1 MWRVVLD
8 PGVLVAALIS
18 KKGAPAQILLGWRG
32 ARFELVVSPLL
43 LRELGKVLT
52 RDKFRR
58 YVSLDEAEHY
68 VRMILRGATLIA
80 DPPDPPALTPDPG
93 DDYLLALASAAG
105 ARFLVSGDPHL
116 TELTEPVP
124 PVLTPRAFL
133 DRLES

>member
-1 MWRVVLD
+1 MWRVVFD

-18 KKGAPAQILLGWRG
+18 KKGAPAQLLLGWRAG
-32 ARFELVVSPLL
+32 RFELVVSPLL
-43 LRELGKVLT
+43 LRELGKVLI

-68 VRMILRGATLIA
+68 VRMILRGATLVE
-80 DPPDPPALTPDPG
+80 DPADPPALTPDPE

-105 ARFLVSGDPHL
+105 ARFLVSGDAHL
-116 TELTEPVP
+116 TQLAEPVP

>member
-1 MWRVVLD
+1 MWRVVVD

-18 KKGAPAQILLGWRG
+18 KKGAPAQILLGWRAG
-32 ARFELVVSPLL
+32 LFELVVSPLL
-43 LRELGKVLT
+43 LRELGRVLT

-68 VRMILRGATLIA
+68 VRMILRGATLVE
-80 DPPDPPALTPDPG
+80 DPPDPPPLTPDPG

>member
-18 KKGAPAQILLGWRG
+18 KRGAPAQILLRWRA

-68 VRMILRGATLIA
+68 VRMILRGATLVA

-93 DDYLLALASAAG
+93 DDYLMALASAAG
-105 ARFLVSGDPHL
+105 ARILVSGDPHL
-116 TELTEPVP
+116 TQLAEPVP

-133 DRLES
+133 DRLET

>member
-18 KKGAPAQILLGWRG
+18 KKGAPAQILLWWRSG
-32 ARFELVVSPLL
+32 RFELIVSPLL

-52 RDKFRR
+52 RHKFRR
-58 YVSLDEAEHY
+58 YVSLDEAEQY
-68 VRMILRGATLIA
+68 VRMILRGATLVE
-80 DPPDPPALTPDPG
+80 DPPEPPPLTPDPG
-93 DDYLLALASAAG
+93 DDYLMALASAAG

-116 TELTEPVP
+116 TELAVPVP

-133 DRLES
+133 DRLLR

>member
-18 KKGAPAQILLGWRG
+18 KKGAPAQLLLEWRAG
-32 ARFELVVSPLL
+32 HFELAVSPLL
-43 LRELGKVLT
+43 LRELGRVLT

-68 VRMILRGATLIA
+68 VRMILRGATLVE
-80 DPPDPPALTPDPG
+80 DPPEPPPLTPDPG
-93 DDYLLALASAAG
+93 DDYLMALASAAG
-105 ARFLVSGDPHL
+105 ARFLVSGDAHL
-116 TELTEPVP
+116 TQLREPVP

-133 DRLES
+133 ERLET